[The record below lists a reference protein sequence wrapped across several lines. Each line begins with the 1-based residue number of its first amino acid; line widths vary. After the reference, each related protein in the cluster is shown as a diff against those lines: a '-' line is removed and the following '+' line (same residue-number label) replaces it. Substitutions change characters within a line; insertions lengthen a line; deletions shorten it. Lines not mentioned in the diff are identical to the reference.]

1 MCLNSHVS
9 KMAVPSGMI
18 LAIDNRDCLFDGS
31 DLQIHDSSGNDLS
44 DLRILLGSLV
54 CSCTFPG
61 FHQSISIRA
70 TIQNFYQFR
79 SVKGSNENLRPGA
92 GFSKATSPTRP
103 SGPLRVHGTIRFFQ
117 IGKGQN
123 CRQDDLKR
131 KGNEGLSRSLEC
143 SPL

>member
-1 MCLNSHVS
+1 MCLNSHLS
-9 KMAVPSGMI
+9 KRSVPSGMI
-18 LAIDNRDCLFDGS
+18 LAMHNRDCFFDGS
-31 DLQIHDSSGNDLS
+31 DLQIHDSSGNDSS

-61 FHQSISIRA
+61 FHQSISTRA
-70 TIQNFYQFR
+70 TIQNLFQFR

-92 GFSKATSPTRP
+92 GFSKATSPTRL
-103 SGPLRVHGTIRFFQ
+103 SGPLRVHGIIHFFQ
-117 IGKGQN
+117 HGKGQN

-131 KGNEGLSRSLEC
+131 KGSEGLSRSLEC